1 MWRRMERFYHCYL
14 DIWFD
19 SSLERAIEL
28 DGEIDRLFAL
38 DLKKRHSIPDWHLAR
53 EPAQRHLEK
62 FIDEVRKSSPFHP
75 DHTCSLTGPLHYD
88 VHGSSA
94 RQCPVMVRQLRS

>member
-28 DGEIDRLFAL
+28 DGEGTVF
-38 DLKKRHSIPDWHLAR
+38 
-53 EPAQRHLEK
+53 
-62 FIDEVRKSSPFHP
+62 
-75 DHTCSLTGPLHYD
+75 LTGILRANLHSD
-88 VHGSSA
+88 T
-94 RQCPVMVRQLRS
+94 